1 VCPFVC
7 PHSAQIIL
15 ETGGNDTLSDTHHY
29 PSKTCQHIHNL
40 KLRAKYG
47 HFTRGET
54 SGKGNHG
61 HFMPV
66 FLKHVIL
73 RSRYKFYVTYV
84 AHLLFHVSVHIIL
97 RIEGTKCP
105 RSLWGLVLVPMCI
118 RVIFNLRSKVIRGER
133 KEEALS
139 LSLSSALSFQ
149 FDQSIDRSIY
159 HPL

>member
-1 VCPFVC
+1 MLPNERI
-7 PHSAQIIL
+7 SL
-15 ETGGNDTLSDTHHY
+15 LTTTTERET
-29 PSKTCQHIHNL
+29 HNL